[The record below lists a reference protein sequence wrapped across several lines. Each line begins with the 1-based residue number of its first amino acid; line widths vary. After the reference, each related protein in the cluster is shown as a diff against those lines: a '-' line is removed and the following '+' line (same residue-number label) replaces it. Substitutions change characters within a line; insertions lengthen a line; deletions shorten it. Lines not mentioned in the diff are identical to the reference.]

1 MAVIA
6 VKCHTTITLRR
17 LLLNSAFVNVG
28 AVGMITDVL
37 VVGRLSH
44 STIKKGTRCR
54 RDRDGDRTPRG
65 CIATKRFVDVYVDTK
80 LLTNLLLVVEG
91 AAMDLFAVLAVCAA
105 LSGGDAHK
113 DLPNVSKSECEAAKV
128 QYQSTLQTIQLTGA
142 DRDAIGRVAFAEA
155 ANQGDSGLAG
165 VVYTI
170 LNRLISGQFGNTV
183 TAIVNAPNQFEPV
196 HKAGGWKELPILSP
210 IQQTRIET
218 IINLALEGRLPDLTN
233 GALFFQN
240 PDVVPQEKSKEAYQ
254 KD

>member
-1 MAVIA
+1 
-6 VKCHTTITLRR
+6 
-17 LLLNSAFVNVG
+17 
-28 AVGMITDVL
+28 
-37 VVGRLSH
+37 
-44 STIKKGTRCR
+44 
-54 RDRDGDRTPRG
+54 
-65 CIATKRFVDVYVDTK
+65 
-80 LLTNLLLVVEG
+80 
-91 AAMDLFAVLAVCAA
+91 MDLFAVLAVCAA

-128 QYQSTLQTIQLTGA
+128 QYQSTLQTIQLTGS

-196 HKAGGWKELPILSP
+196 HKAGGWNELPILSP

-240 PDVVPQEKSKEAYQ
+240 PDVVAAREKQGSVSKGLTHFGGSSPSAVIQDHAFYASINSSGSSSAPVKVEAKRRPKA
-254 KD
+254 KDWDAFGVAEDKALASAQGWNVFSDGGSSESVLIGGKDASQ

>member
-1 MAVIA
+1 
-6 VKCHTTITLRR
+6 
-17 LLLNSAFVNVG
+17 
-28 AVGMITDVL
+28 
-37 VVGRLSH
+37 
-44 STIKKGTRCR
+44 
-54 RDRDGDRTPRG
+54 
-65 CIATKRFVDVYVDTK
+65 
-80 LLTNLLLVVEG
+80 
-91 AAMDLFAVLAVCAA
+91 MDLFAVLAVCAA
-105 LSGGDAHK
+105 LSGGNAHK

-240 PDVVPQEKSKEAYQ
+240 PDVVAAREKQGSVSKGLTHFGGSAPSAVIQDHTFYASINNSGSSPAPVKVEAKRRPKA
-254 KD
+254 KDWDAFGVAEDKALASAQDWNVFSDGGSSESVLIGGKDASQ